1 MLSDKKREREREKE
15 EEKKDR
21 VRAEEDEITQG
32 VTYLWRQWIVH

>member
-1 MLSDKKREREREKE
+1 MLSDKKKREREKE
-15 EEKKDR
+15 EEKDR